1 MRNLMK
7 GIAIVGA
14 VLVAATIAGQA
25 VAPASAGRPADSSHS
40 IQAQSGTS
48 AALAA
53 VLTRSCGDCH
63 SNSMVR
69 GWYTRIPPFSTLM
82 ARGAREGRK
91 VVDFSEWTR
100 YTPEQQRAFLL
111 ASCTSATLG
120 TMPMKPYLR
129 FRGDARLS
137 SADVETICSAARQAA
152 PPVTHASAPP
162 APAHH

>member
-1 MRNLMK
+1 MRKHLK
-7 GIAIVGA
+7 AAAIVAA
-14 VLVAATIAGQA
+14 VLVAATIAGQD
-25 VAPASAGRPADSSHS
+25 VAPAGARRPVDSSHS
-40 IQAQSGTS
+40 IQAQPGTP

-63 SNSMVR
+63 SSSMVR
-69 GWYTRIPPFSTLM
+69 RWYTRVPPFSTLM

-91 VVDFSEWTR
+91 ALDFSEWTR
-100 YTPEQQRAFLL
+100 YTAEQQRGFLL
-111 ASCTSATLG
+111 ASCASATLG

-137 SADVETICSAARQAA
+137 SADVETICSAARRAT